1 MSKGRDAGEQRKP
14 SLGEA
19 GMEGPGGVTM
29 TGRLGQVR
37 EGFREQ
43 ATELRLHAEGP
54 GPPVD
59 L

>member
-1 MSKGRDAGEQRKP
+1 
-14 SLGEA
+14 
-19 GMEGPGGVTM
+19 M